1 MESNMKKQKKLCA
14 FFHVDKFT
22 SFQKSV
28 IGDLNDG
35 YDVIG
40 LTRTGEGKTLCFLSQ
55 AFYHPADTMLVITPT
70 IALMRD
76 LVQQCK
82 RYDLRAAAL
91 FSGNPDNDKVMQ
103 SLERGEL
110 QVLFLAPERLQSIKL
125 QHALKHITIHT
136 VAVDEVHC
144 LTEWGNEFRPMYQK
158 IGQFIRSLSKRPVIA
173 AFSATVTP
181 DDVPL
186 IAESLGMRDWKLHVG
201 KLKRTNLHIKK
212 QFIKTNAERYER
224 VGKAI
229 RKAPDSGKI
238 VIYCTRIQDVK
249 DMCDYLI
256 EGCKISEKSIAVC
269 HSKLTNRET
278 EEDRFRTGDARI
290 MVATS
295 AFGMGV
301 NIPDIR
307 LVIVA
312 QLPFSI
318 AGFYQMVGRAGRDGK
333 KAKVLLL
340 YNGNDYQMNLD
351 IIGKNDARAS
361 KEADAMY
368 HICESEED
376 LHKQIL
382 HYLKKEGD

>member
-1 MESNMKKQKKLCA
+1 
-14 FFHVDKFT
+14 
-22 SFQKSV
+22 
-28 IGDLNDG
+28 
-35 YDVIG
+35 
-40 LTRTGEGKTLCFLSQ
+40 
-55 AFYHPADTMLVITPT
+55 
-70 IALMRD
+70 
-76 LVQQCK
+76 
-82 RYDLRAAAL
+82 
-91 FSGNPDNDKVMQ
+91 
-103 SLERGEL
+103 
-110 QVLFLAPERLQSIKL
+110 
-125 QHALKHITIHT
+125 
-136 VAVDEVHC
+136 
-144 LTEWGNEFRPMYQK
+144 
-158 IGQFIRSLSKRPVIA
+158 
-173 AFSATVTP
+173 
-181 DDVPL
+181 
-186 IAESLGMRDWKLHVG
+186 
-201 KLKRTNLHIKK
+201 
-212 QFIKTNAERYER
+212 
-224 VGKAI
+224 
-229 RKAPDSGKI
+229 
-238 VIYCTRIQDVK
+238 
-249 DMCDYLI
+249 MCDYLI